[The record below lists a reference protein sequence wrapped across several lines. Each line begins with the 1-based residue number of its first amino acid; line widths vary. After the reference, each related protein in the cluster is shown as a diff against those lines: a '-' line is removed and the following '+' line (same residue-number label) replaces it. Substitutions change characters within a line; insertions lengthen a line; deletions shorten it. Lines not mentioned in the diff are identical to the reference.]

1 MILHLWLLNLGSFI
15 TFRPCTAC
23 SSSGC
28 LSFRV
33 TGRGGTKYSATHAT
47 ARPKIKFIVNQSKP
61 ILVLV
66 SIKPFMHLPEFQAKL
81 FFLRNWV
88 FQSFPWFKRRG
99 NEKCL
104 TTTDQFQYY
113 RTVLSFVD
121 YPNEW
126 YVNVDHDLAMVVLL
140 YLKKTFNTVNHE
152 IL

>member
-1 MILHLWLLNLGSFI
+1 MSVSKFPMIQ
-15 TFRPCTAC
+15 
-23 SSSGC
+23 
-28 LSFRV
+28 
-33 TGRGGTKYSATHAT
+33 K
-47 ARPKIKFIVNQSKP
+47 K
-61 ILVLV
+61 
-66 SIKPFMHLPEFQAKL
+66 
-81 FFLRNWV
+81 
-88 FQSFPWFKRRG
+88 G

-140 YLKKTFNTVNHE
+140 YLKKTFNTANHE